1 MKALVGALSV
11 IVKTDCETDGAQHI
25 TTSLLNTGVS
35 WKLHFE
41 MEVVLTPP
49 LSLDSRNVLNQS
61 QDMI

>member
-1 MKALVGALSV
+1 MEHYTA
-11 IVKTDCETDGAQHI
+11 
-25 TTSLLNTGVS
+25 LLNTGVS

>member
-1 MKALVGALSV
+1 MKALAGAFSV
-11 IVKTDCETDGAQHI
+11 IVKPMEHYTALTQPGQ
-25 TTSLLNTGVS
+25 